1 MLKLLL
7 CCISLIIAGGLYCC
21 LRVGAMYDRE
31 MEELEHSKNKGDNM
45 VHTSSGNQTF

>member
-7 CCISLIIAGGLYCC
+7 CFISLIIAGGLYCC

-31 MEELEHSKNKGDNM
+31 MEELEEKNSND
-45 VHTSSGNQTF
+45 S